1 MRLDMLQSRYG
12 MGSSSGVDDSKIVDD
27 FVGAEVVDIPG
38 QLYKRYQN
46 DQYYSKMGS
55 RVIISM
61 NSDSSRMKSLE
72 ATSKVY
78 ATAAKGFEMETLE
91 PHIFNLSSSAYM
103 HMLKEEADQA
113 IILW

>member
-1 MRLDMLQSRYG
+1 MRIEMLQSRYG
-12 MGSSSGVDDSKIVDD
+12 LGSSNGVDDSKIVDD

-46 DQYYSKMGS
+46 DQYYTKMGP
-55 RVIISM
+55 RVILSM
-61 NSDSSRMKSLE
+61 NSDSSRMKSME
-72 ATSKVY
+72 STSKAY
-78 ATAAKGFEMETLE
+78 AAAAKNFEMDSLE

-103 HMLKEEADQA
+103 HMLKEETDQA